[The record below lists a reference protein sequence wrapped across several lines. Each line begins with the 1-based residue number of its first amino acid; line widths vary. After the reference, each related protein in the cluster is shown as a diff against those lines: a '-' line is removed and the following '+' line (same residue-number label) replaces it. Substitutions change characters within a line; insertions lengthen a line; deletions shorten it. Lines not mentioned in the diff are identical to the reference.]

1 VVQHIEIKPQYGLT
15 DDQVEKMLLEGFQFA
30 QADIQT
36 RLHQEAINEGQQ
48 LVYLAQRF
56 MEKNANLMNVEEIEG
71 TKQRIVAL
79 ECLLQERAEKDM
91 ILSAVTDLND
101 YTRPFAERL
110 MDVAVS
116 AALKGKEI

>member
-79 ECLLQERAEKDM
+79 ECLLRERAEKDM